1 MNGLPFLC
9 GLFQALILEG
19 GTVKNVQY
27 FSDQELGWK
36 WRRDFLVLGLK
47 IRIFRGMNIPL
58 AD

>member
-27 FSDQELGWK
+27 FSDQELGW
-36 WRRDFLVLGLK
+36 
-47 IRIFRGMNIPL
+47 
-58 AD
+58 